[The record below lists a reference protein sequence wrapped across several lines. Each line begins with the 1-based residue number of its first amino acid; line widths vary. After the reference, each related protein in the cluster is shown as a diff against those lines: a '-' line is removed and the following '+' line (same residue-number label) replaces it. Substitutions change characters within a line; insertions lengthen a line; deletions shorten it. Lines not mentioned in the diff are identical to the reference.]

1 MNISFWLPALAGAVL
16 LLYLLLQ
23 KARPAS
29 QDDSAAR
36 LAVLVGVHRALG
48 EGDVSLRRRAAA
60 RSRWPYA
67 TVAPEVAWWAR
78 WLNSLRTP
86 RP

>member
-23 KARPAS
+23 KARPSS

-48 EGDVSLRRRAAA
+48 ESDVSLRRRAAA

-78 WLNSLRTP
+78 WLNSLRTS
-86 RP
+86 RQ